1 LSLAPIAPAE
11 EAFKK
16 MTPWNDLAFPHLDE
30 EKSPEGKTGV
40 FESHAI
46 LVKFDSIMKAWRIAS

>member
-16 MTPWNDLAFPHLDE
+16 MVPWNDLPFPHLDE
-30 EKSPEGKTGV
+30 EKNPEGKTGCN
-40 FESHAI
+40 
-46 LVKFDSIMKAWRIAS
+46 